1 MSEQI
6 PFQKIVVP
14 LDGSRRAEQAIPHA
28 AQIARGGGELMLVH
42 VFRPAGSEFLSDAAI
57 ASQTAHID
65 EARKRAEQYVKGLRS
80 RVSSQHIRV
89 SAHVIEGSDAAQLIC
104 TFVNAEEADVVV
116 MPAASQ
122 NRLVRML
129 LGDLTASVSGC
140 TNACLLLVR
149 GDPEVGRDDGS
160 QAGSAAE
167 SEPVHPESD
176 VLLRQLISLRDAG
189 ILSEGEFEAKKAAV
203 QKRQH
208 AGQG

>member
-1 MSEQI
+1 
-6 PFQKIVVP
+6 
-14 LDGSRRAEQAIPHA
+14 AT
-28 AQIARGGGELMLVH
+28 QIARGGGELMLVH

-65 EARKRAEQYVKGLRS
+65 EARKRAEHYVKALRS
-80 RVSSQHIRV
+80 QLSSQHIRV

-104 TFVNAEEADVVV
+104 TFVNTEGADVVV

-149 GDPEVGRDDGS
+149 GGSEVEQDDKS
-160 QAGSAAE
+160 QAESADEAE
-167 SEPVHPESD
+167 PM
-176 VLLRQLISLRDAG
+176 
-189 ILSEGEFEAKKAAV
+189 
-203 QKRQH
+203 
-208 AGQG
+208 